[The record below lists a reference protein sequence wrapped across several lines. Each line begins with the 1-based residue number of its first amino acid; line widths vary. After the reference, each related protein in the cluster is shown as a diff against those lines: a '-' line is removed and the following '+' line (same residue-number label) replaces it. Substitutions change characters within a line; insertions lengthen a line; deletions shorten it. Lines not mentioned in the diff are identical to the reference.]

1 MKGSYFAAVVAGA
14 LLSLVPAGA
23 QSPQTMQRLKN
34 RYGYVG
40 KVCDG
45 RIAVSTEKY
54 GGNKVGK
61 SVLDVHFGYVD
72 TLGRAVIPVR
82 FDYASDFSQGLALVG
97 IGPRGARKFGFIDPE
112 GREVVPIEYDDA
124 ETPRE
129 GLLKVMRRNGEDDP
143 LWGYLLASGEVVV
156 PLEYGDLL
164 KPAEGRIAAARGAWK
179 AVEGADE
186 RAFMGR
192 YGFLDYEGREA
203 IPFRYVDAHSFQ
215 EGLASVAVAG
225 KYYPKWGFIDHEGHE
240 VVAPKYYEV
249 GNFCEGRAW
258 VARVVDGKLHYGY
271 IDPAGNEVVAP
282 QYASATNFKNG
293 VALVSAFSTGNY
305 APYYLI
311 GPNGTAKLPYAIYD
325 VNDSG
330 RYGHMTAAVP
340 DSTGLLRYGLLD
352 RHGRRVLPFAYDQ
365 ITIFS
370 EWDAA
375 TQSWNERGIAVQN
388 GIEAT
393 FSILRNQK

>member
-1 MKGSYFAAVVAGA
+1 M
-14 LLSLVPAGA
+14 
-23 QSPQTMQRLKN
+23 
-34 RYGYVG
+34 
-40 KVCDG
+40 
-45 RIAVSTEKY
+45 
-54 GGNKVGK
+54 
-61 SVLDVHFGYVD
+61 
-72 TLGRAVIPVR
+72 
-82 FDYASDFSQGLALVG
+82 
-97 IGPRGARKFGFIDPE
+97 
-112 GREVVPIEYDDA
+112 PIEYDDA

-129 GLLKVMRRNGEDDP
+129 GLLKVMRRNGEEDP
-143 LWGYLLASGEVVV
+143 LWGYLSAAGEVVV

-164 KPAEGRIAAARGAWK
+164 KPAEGRIAAARGAWE
-179 AVEGADE
+179 AVEGSDE

-370 EWDAA
+370 EWDAT